1 MRHSTC
7 LIGVNDLMR
16 WAFEIIPLSIQKSP
30 VLSVAGTSLLLRS
43 IVISYTNTW
52 VKRRHLRAIETSHIC
67 SERNLF
73 VVCGHS
79 LWVFIAALQLILARY
94 LVREEITTRDSG
106 RYSMAL
112 HKILLGLER
121 RVARVLIRRLG
132 LHRLFVLLDFKVSML
147 SLKIIVLHLKL
158 SGSSSLRY

>member
-1 MRHSTC
+1 
-7 LIGVNDLMR
+7 
-16 WAFEIIPLSIQKSP
+16 
-30 VLSVAGTSLLLRS
+30 
-43 IVISYTNTW
+43 
-52 VKRRHLRAIETSHIC
+52 
-67 SERNLF
+67 
-73 VVCGHS
+73 
-79 LWVFIAALQLILARY
+79 
-94 LVREEITTRDSG
+94 
-106 RYSMAL
+106 MAL